1 MTWVIMEREARKD
14 TEASLVCRVS
24 PDLQAQ
30 LVSRELQELLDP
42 VDQGDLL
49 DLSGLLERK
58 DT

>member
-1 MTWVIMEREARKD
+1 MIMEREARRD

-42 VDQGDLL
+42 VDRGDLL
-49 DLSGLLERK
+49 DLSGLLEKK